1 MWDATTY
8 LKEARDAHGRWVSG
22 AAALGSAIDTL
33 QKSGALNSSE
43 AKEVT
48 AAVERHSDMGRGL
61 PTSADKDPGK
71 TLDYLS
77 ATLKHDA
84 LTYRHQNPPDKS
96 QAKALEHTASI
107 IDKAR
112 ANVNA
117 ADSPYRLTPDAQPL
131 DGPTGPMRIKG
142 YVKEAVTRLKRG
154 DVVRVSTK
162 NGNVIE
168 RTVERAA
175 PNNDKTK
182 TVVRWQTPVD
192 GEKNSTSFEHSVKLS
207 TVAYDG
213 SHIDGNAT
221 PSVVP
226 ASVPTV
232 KTPEPKVVSKGSD
245 TPKVVDKAKKFDDSI
260 VTNDEAR
267 GGIADAEAALDK
279 VLKVSKQSK
288 IVNMKGT
295 DFATARSLPSGDI
308 AVHQDS
314 ARATIQSGV
323 IHEYAHLLDRSVL
336 GTENDWFTQH
346 ADESG
351 KLYKLFMDTPTVKSI
366 QNDKVEV
373 LKGDAQMKAGLL
385 QGRELFARAFE
396 QYVAQK
402 SNDPA
407 LMKNLDSIRN
417 DEYLKFQRWPD
428 DEFAPISAELDKI
441 FADKGML
448 KGDPA
453 PAPTTPEPEHEDMT
467 DGEDVNDP
475 KSSLYTPPTPAP
487 VKAPDTTP
495 KPDSAALTM
504 FDKPQV
510 KPVGDLKRGNIIEVN
525 TSKGKLTRTLNR
537 SPKKSTNGKLVLEFA
552 DDKSADGHKKNL
564 SYELGAKVH
573 VVGQDDSYKV
583 KVVSKANAPT
593 EVQAMPE
600 PKVVKTAAEVA
611 KDAEPKVVQKAID
624 FDPRKYKVSSFL
636 PGVSTQEDMRI
647 ALRLAMATKLKKRGD
662 IFTLPGGV
670 RIVTGG
676 PNNMATGG
684 KSNPSLFRVHGPNGH
699 VDVYGLD
706 NAATTAL
713 RFSANS
719 THPESLGGATAHGDY
734 QEPYLSPE
742 QTKAVS
748 ALTGNDKLV
757 GYDPSAQPVIASV
770 GSSGNVKPGTERVVQ
785 SDGTLEKMP
794 YGQGYEGA
802 HDVPTDE
809 PKVVKKAMTETTSD
823 VGAPKVKIKVNTVK
837 VKENVLRT
845 KRKMQT
851 VTVGTTGKDRL
862 ALGDIVRDGV
872 VKIRTDEFQDNK
884 PWKHKTKQIPIM
896 RKVVAVKHDDEG
908 NVTGYT
914 LSGID
919 DDVAKQ
925 IENSGY
931 YGATYKDTGSKYWHS
946 MYSNSGFANEQDHV
960 ASKGDTF
967 KVTRLMDVKDT
978 AGSKVKLHQQPTG
991 EDLRDVLQTALDNGD
1006 ELDKLNPADRNLPTG
1021 HSIGHVQQ
1029 LLYDLAQGKRAGI
1042 GSGTVKST
1050 ASYMRDMEASGQMR
1064 AIAERSANDTPLVVN
1079 RKTGIGY
1086 VSGRSMRVP
1095 SGFQHA
1101 AEDGYQVTLPLTAS
1115 DDDIDKLYYA
1125 MTAAQYNPL
1134 GEQRKAWA
1142 TQYALDH
1149 NGELPTIQQFAQTI
1163 TNEHIPISMASTVR
1177 ENHQRAIATAT
1188 AEAIANRI
1196 MDQRKAEGTVERDYE
1211 LPKWDDVRMEPQTF
1225 DDIQARVAEEAKPKT
1240 IEKIPSI
1247 AARTRAL
1254 AQMFPDDGR
1263 AFENQTVASY
1273 LLKDMSPENADE
1285 FVKFM
1290 QTDPSYTSE
1299 IADAIDKYKNPDAS
1313 VPAGFE
1319 NMLMANYAMND
1330 WNDIGKALNA
1340 MATPQSKTITYA
1352 THEYTPSFYTAGL
1365 ADDGLLYHRTEAK
1378 PIDHNQLRQDVMHL
1392 LTSKGWSLE
1401 SANNSAWSLIPQD
1414 TAASVEDMKNALS
1427 FVGGFSPET
1436 QSAIGDLLD
1445 KADKSSPSETETK
1458 AHISEGSANAQ
1469 MMKILKSLGVT
1480 DANEVNDDQ
1489 SSAAQRTRLGL
1500 SNNGSWGFLSQGKK
1514 IVIPT
1519 GGVPLDDRE
1528 QLLEYRRAF
1537 SNMGDDGKFNGLST
1551 SDMPHISGLSYNVS
1565 YDEASQVRQQYEDAH
1580 TIAEKRQAVAAFS
1593 KLADKLDKSDSTT
1606 PVAQAWAKR
1615 ANRALNEAELARKDA
1630 PGNPARRIEYTPQS
1644 QSTDIKSI
1652 STGDSN
1658 KRSIIPRN
1666 QRGRLS
1672 LVGYTPQEAA
1682 ERLREL
1688 GVVGDLEPQFPADQ
1702 IFRGP
1707 RRAGIVSP
1715 LLSDY
1720 VRGDAPVPTTR
1731 WLQTHGLTADGG
1743 VKAFEKI
1750 LRSGGMMGIQER
1762 QNRHIPTQTTS
1773 QIGDIGSGIDHV
1785 TFNTLGSGGAVG
1797 GNAIRVVLKP
1807 HNLIRRDVMMSNR
1820 DFGPG
1825 EDRASKYKRYRD
1837 ELEAQAGMAV
1847 GKTTLFDPAAPAA
1860 RQAHLDNMD
1869 ASAGEFGPGSSD
1881 EYNVAGQIS
1890 ADDIHTVILGNP
1902 ALVDQVKE
1910 MFAQL
1915 KAEGIIT
1922 RIPAVTTSDNRSI
1935 ASQGQIEPGS
1945 ELDGLPVIPDDVQ
1958 SIIASAGNDTAKS
1971 HLTKAYNSLVKPGS
1985 SVTQSLMDSW
1995 KAIANERGYG
2005 PQMEQVIAAALVA
2018 KNNKKETVN
2027 A

>member
-1 MWDATTY
+1 
-8 LKEARDAHGRWVSG
+8 VG
-22 AAALGSAIDTL
+22 A
-33 QKSGALNSSE
+33 
-43 AKEVT
+43 
-48 AAVERHSDMGRGL
+48 
-61 PTSADKDPGK
+61 
-71 TLDYLS
+71 
-77 ATLKHDA
+77 
-84 LTYRHQNPPDKS
+84 
-96 QAKALEHTASI
+96 
-107 IDKAR
+107 
-112 ANVNA
+112 
-117 ADSPYRLTPDAQPL
+117 
-131 DGPTGPMRIKG
+131 
-142 YVKEAVTRLKRG
+142 
-154 DVVRVSTK
+154 
-162 NGNVIE
+162 
-168 RTVERAA
+168 
-175 PNNDKTK
+175 
-182 TVVRWQTPVD
+182 
-192 GEKNSTSFEHSVKLS
+192 
-207 TVAYDG
+207 
-213 SHIDGNAT
+213 
-221 PSVVP
+221 
-226 ASVPTV
+226 
-232 KTPEPKVVSKGSD
+232 
-245 TPKVVDKAKKFDDSI
+245 
-260 VTNDEAR
+260 
-267 GGIADAEAALDK
+267 
-279 VLKVSKQSK
+279 
-288 IVNMKGT
+288 
-295 DFATARSLPSGDI
+295 
-308 AVHQDS
+308 
-314 ARATIQSGV
+314 
-323 IHEYAHLLDRSVL
+323 
-336 GTENDWFTQH
+336 
-346 ADESG
+346 
-351 KLYKLFMDTPTVKSI
+351 
-366 QNDKVEV
+366 
-373 LKGDAQMKAGLL
+373 
-385 QGRELFARAFE
+385 
-396 QYVAQK
+396 
-402 SNDPA
+402 
-407 LMKNLDSIRN
+407 
-417 DEYLKFQRWPD
+417 
-428 DEFAPISAELDKI
+428 
-441 FADKGML
+441 
-448 KGDPA
+448 
-453 PAPTTPEPEHEDMT
+453 
-467 DGEDVNDP
+467 
-475 KSSLYTPPTPAP
+475 
-487 VKAPDTTP
+487 

-794 YGQGYEGA
+794 YAQGYEGA

-872 VKIRTDEFQDNK
+872 VKISTDEFQDNK

-925 IENSGY
+925 IENGY
-931 YGATYKDTGSKYWHS
+931 DATYKDTGSKYWHG

-1064 AIAERSANDTPLVVN
+1064 VIAERSANDTPLVVN

-1240 IEKIPSI
+1240 IEKMPSV
-1247 AARTRAL
+1247 AARVRAL
-1254 AQMFPDDGR
+1254 AQMFPD
-1263 AFENQTVASY
+1263 ASKQSENAMVASY
-1273 LLKDMSPENADE
+1273 LLKDMSPENADK

-1340 MATPQSKTITYA
+1340 MGTPQAKTISYE

-1365 ADDGLLYHRTEAK
+1365 ADDGLLYHRTEAIDPDPVKVAADIGQILKDSGWPDAPTAELRARELVASAGSK
-1378 PIDHNQLRQDVMHL
+1378 PTIESLKQQL
-1392 LTSKGWSLE
+1392 KG
-1401 SANNSAWSLIPQD
+1401 QY
-1414 TAASVEDMKNALS
+1414 KNA
-1427 FVGGFSPET
+1427 FT
-1436 QSAIGDLLD
+1436 IQQYGDGNAKIEEYLDALD
-1445 KADKSSPSETETK
+1445 KSALSETETK

-1652 STGDSN
+1652 STGGSN

-1688 GVVGDLEPQFPADQ
+1688 GVVGDLEPQLPADQ

-1807 HNLIRRDVMMSNR
+1807 HNLIRRDVMMSNI
-1820 DFGPG
+1820 DFGGG

-1837 ELEAQAGMAV
+1837 KLEAQAGMAV

-1869 ASAGEFGPGSSD
+1869 ANAGEFGPGSSD

-1935 ASQGQIEPGS
+1935 ASQGQIEPDS
-1945 ELDGLPVIPDDVQ
+1945 ELDGLPNIPDNIRALIDSVSTEMPDHSDSEQ
-1958 SIIASAGNDTAKS
+1958 TQAKS
-1971 HLTKAYNSLVKPGS
+1971 HLTKAYNALVKPGS